1 METTILLVV
10 AMMTLFMVG
19 LVMMSYMEIKE

>member
-1 METTILLVV
+1 METTVLLVV

>member
-10 AMMTLFMVG
+10 AMMTLFMVE
-19 LVMMSYMEIKE
+19 LVMIGYMEIKE